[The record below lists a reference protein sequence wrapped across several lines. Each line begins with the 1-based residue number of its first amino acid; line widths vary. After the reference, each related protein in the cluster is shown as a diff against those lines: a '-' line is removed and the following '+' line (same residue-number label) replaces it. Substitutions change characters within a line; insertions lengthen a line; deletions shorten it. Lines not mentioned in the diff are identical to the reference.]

1 MVMIMN
7 RNSAKDLIVDSFK
20 ELVKTTDYEKIT
32 IKMITDGAGFIRPT
46 FYNHFRDKDEV
57 FEYILETELVS
68 NAISLIDVYM
78 YNEAVKLVF
87 MFIFSDIKLYRR
99 AFKVEGLNS
108 FKNSFTKS
116 VKKIIHYLL
125 NSMGF
130 DHNESYPLLNISTLS
145 TLYSN
150 LITDITVKYI
160 YIDDVD
166 KINVDDLI
174 NTINFMESNSILDII
189 SQKKN

>member
-1 MVMIMN
+1 
-7 RNSAKDLIVDSFK
+7 
-20 ELVKTTDYEKIT
+20 
-32 IKMITDGAGFIRPT
+32 
-46 FYNHFRDKDEV
+46 
-57 FEYILETELVS
+57 
-68 NAISLIDVYM
+68 
-78 YNEAVKLVF
+78 
-87 MFIFSDIKLYRR
+87 
-99 AFKVEGLNS
+99 
-108 FKNSFTKS
+108 
-116 VKKIIHYLL
+116 
-125 NSMGF
+125 MGF